1 MEVVGNDRVYTL
13 MAFAKLISAL
23 FLGTFCVTLS
33 AQTGSPFVGGVW
45 SGNVSPT
52 GATVALRL
60 NAIGLR
66 VRLQV
71 SQNESLTP
79 ATFSSVVTT
88 AAGNGFAAKLTVQ
101 GLQPDTDY
109 YYGIE
114 VAGVLRTETV
124 SRGRFRTFPLGKSS
138 FRIALGSCGD
148 FRSPDQSVYD
158 AIMRERPL
166 LFINLGDLHYSDTNS
181 TNAEDYRANYDN
193 ILGHREQGALYRAV
207 PMAYVWDDHDFSGN
221 DSDTTAIGRDAAR
234 ATYRERV
241 PHYPF
246 GATGGSIGQAFT
258 IGRVRFIMTDL
269 RSASSPAAQK
279 DNASKTKLGT
289 AQKAWFKQELISAR
303 DNGFPLIVW
312 VNPIPWIGPA
322 TAGEDTWAGYATE
335 RTEIANFIRDN
346 RVSNV
351 VIVSGDM
358 HGLAVDDGTN
368 SDFATGG
375 GAPLTVLH
383 AAALTSNGSLKGGP
397 YSGGVIPGT
406 QQYGILEVYDN
417 GGDSVAC
424 RFLGKKVGDGT
435 KLTHIFSGST
445 GGAAKDHAIVNI
457 STLARVTSGEDSLIS
472 GFVISGAS
480 NRRVLIRAIGPTLSA
495 FGVGDALA
503 QPVLTVQQSGR
514 PIASNSAWAGPTASA
529 TEATLDAFD
538 RAGAFRLVDETSRDA
553 ALVLSL
559 APGAYT
565 VQVKSG
571 DATPGATLLEVYDLP

>member
-1 MEVVGNDRVYTL
+1 MVS
-13 MAFAKLISAL
+13 AKLIPAL
-23 FLGTFCVTLS
+23 FLAATFSTVS
-33 AQTGSPFVGGVW
+33 GQTGPQIVGGVW

-52 GATVALRL
+52 AGTVTVRL
-60 NAIGLR
+60 NTTGVR

-71 SQNESLTP
+71 SQNENLTP
-79 ATFSSVVTT
+79 AVFSAAATT
-88 AAGNGFAAKLTVQ
+88 AAASGNTVKLTVQ

-138 FRIALGSCGD
+138 FRVALGSCGD
-148 FRSPDQSVYD
+148 FRAPDQRVYE
-158 AIMRERPL
+158 AIASERPL

-181 TNAEDYRANYDN
+181 TVTEDYRVNYDN
-193 ILGHREQGALYRAV
+193 VLSHREQGALYRSMA
-207 PMAYVWDDHDFSGN
+207 MAYVWDDHDFSGN
-221 DSDTTAIGRDAAR
+221 DSDTTSAGRDAAR
-234 ATYRERV
+234 AAYRERV
-241 PHYPF
+241 PHYPLT
-246 GATGGSIGQAFT
+246 TGGSVGQAFT
-258 IGRVRFIMTDL
+258 IGRVRFIITDQ
-269 RSASSPAAQK
+269 RSASTPAAAR

-303 DNGFPLIVW
+303 DSGFPLIVW
-312 VNPIPWIGPA
+312 VCPDPWIGVA
-322 TAGEDTWAGYATE
+322 TAGEDTWAGYTTE
-335 RTEIANFIRDN
+335 RTELANFIRDN
-346 RVSNV
+346 RINNV

-368 SDFATGG
+368 SDYATGG

-397 YSGGVIPGT
+397 YSGGVLPGT

-424 RFLGKKVGDGT
+424 RFLGKRVGEGA
-435 KLTHIFSGST
+435 KLTHIFSGSVA
-445 GGAAKDHAIVNI
+445 GAAKDHAIANI
-457 STLARVTSGEDSLIS
+457 STLSRVTSGEDALVS

-480 NRRVLIRAIGPTLSA
+480 NRRVLIRAIGPTLAA

-503 QPVLTVQQSGR
+503 QPVLSVHQAGR
-514 PIASNSAWAGPTASA
+514 PIASNTGWAGATAAA

-538 RAGAFRLVDETSRDA
+538 RAGAFRLADQNSRDA

-565 VQVKSG
+565 VQVKSADG
-571 DATPGATLLEVYDLP
+571 APGATLLEVYDLP

>member
-1 MEVVGNDRVYTL
+1 
-13 MAFAKLISAL
+13 MAIKSLISAAL
-23 FLGTFCVTLS
+23 FGAICVS
-33 AQTGSPFVGGVW
+33 AVGQPGSPFVGGVW
-45 SGNVSPT
+45 SGNVST
-52 GATVALRL
+52 TAATVALRL
-60 NAIGLR
+60 TAPGLR

-71 SQNESLTP
+71 SQNENLTP
-79 ATFSSVVTT
+79 AVFSSVATT
-88 AAGNGFAAKLTVQ
+88 ATASGHAVKLTVQ

-114 VAGVLRTETV
+114 VGGVLRTEMV

-148 FRSPDQSVYD
+148 FRSADQSAYD

-166 LFINLGDLHYSDTNS
+166 LFINMGDLHYSDTNS

-193 ILGHREQGALYRAV
+193 VLGHREQGALYRSV

-221 DSDTTAIGRDAAR
+221 DSDTTSIGRDAAR
-234 ATYRERV
+234 AAYRERV
-241 PHYPF
+241 PHYPL

-269 RSASSPAAQK
+269 RSASSPAAQR

-289 AQKAWFKQELISAR
+289 AQKNWFKQELISAR

-312 VNPIPWIGPA
+312 VNPDPWIGAPA
-322 TAGEDTWAGYATE
+322 AGEDTWQGYATE

-368 SDFATGG
+368 SDYATGG

-383 AAALTSNGSLKGGP
+383 AAALTSNGSIKGGP
-397 YSGGVIPGT
+397 YSGGVLPGS

-424 RFLGKKVGDGT
+424 RFLGKKVGEGA

-457 STLARVTSGEDSLIS
+457 STLARVNSGDDALVS

-480 NRRVLIRAIGPTLSA
+480 NRRVLVRAIGPTLSA
-495 FGVGDALA
+495 FGVADALA
-503 QPVLTVQQSGR
+503 QPVLSIHQAGRHIATNSG
-514 PIASNSAWAGPTASA
+514 WAGASSVA

-571 DATPGATLLEVYDLP
+571 DASPGATLLEVYDLP

>member
-1 MEVVGNDRVYTL
+1 MVS
-13 MAFAKLISAL
+13 AKFIPAL
-23 FLGTFCVTLS
+23 FLAATVATMSG
-33 AQTGSPFVGGVW
+33 QTVPQIVGGVW

-52 GATVALRL
+52 AATVTVRL
-60 NAIGLR
+60 NTTGVR

-71 SQNESLTP
+71 SQNENLAP
-79 ATFSSVVTT
+79 AAFSSAVTTT
-88 AAGNGFAAKLTVQ
+88 AASGNTAKLTVQ

-114 VAGVLRTETV
+114 VAGTLRTETV

-138 FRIALGSCGD
+138 FRVALGSCGD
-148 FRSPDQSVYD
+148 FRAPDQRVYE
-158 AIMRERPL
+158 AIASERPL

-181 TNAEDYRANYDN
+181 TVTEDYRVNYDN
-193 ILGHREQGALYRAV
+193 VLSHREQGALYRSV

-221 DSDTTAIGRDAAR
+221 DSDTTSAGRDAAR
-234 ATYRERV
+234 VAYRERV
-241 PHYPF
+241 PHYPLT
-246 GATGGSIGQAFT
+246 TGGSVGQAFT
-258 IGRVRFIMTDL
+258 IGRVRFIITDQ
-269 RSASSPAAQK
+269 RSASTPATAK
-279 DNASKTKLGT
+279 DNAAKTKLGT
-289 AQKAWFKQELISAR
+289 AQKAWFKQELITAR

-312 VNPIPWIGPA
+312 VCPDPWIGAA
-322 TAGEDTWAGYATE
+322 TAGEDTWAGYTTE
-335 RTEIANFIRDN
+335 RTELANFIRDN
-346 RVSNV
+346 RINNV

-368 SDFATGG
+368 SDYATGG

-397 YSGGVIPGT
+397 YSGGVLPGT

-424 RFLGKKVGDGT
+424 RFLGKRVGEGA
-435 KLTHIFSGST
+435 KLTHIFSGSVA
-445 GGAAKDHAIVNI
+445 GAAKEHAIANI
-457 STLARVTSGEDSLIS
+457 STLSRVTSGEDALIS

-480 NRRVLIRAIGPTLSA
+480 NRRVLIRAIGPTLAA

-503 QPVLTVQQSGR
+503 QPVLSVHQSGR
-514 PIASNSAWAGPTASA
+514 PIASNAGWAGATAAA

-538 RAGAFRLVDETSRDA
+538 RAGAFRLVDQNSRDA

-565 VQVKSG
+565 VQVRSADG
-571 DATPGATLLEVYDLP
+571 APGATLLEVYDLP

>member
-1 MEVVGNDRVYTL
+1 

-33 AQTGSPFVGGVW
+33 AQTSSPFVGGVW

-60 NAIGLR
+60 NAAGLR

-79 ATFSSVVTT
+79 ATVSSVVTT
-88 AAGNGFAAKLTVQ
+88 AAGSGFAAKLTVQ

-114 VAGVLRTETV
+114 VAGVLRTEPV

-166 LFINLGDLHYSDTNS
+166 LFINMGDLHYSDTNS

-193 ILGHREQGALYRAV
+193 ILGHREQGALYRSV

-221 DSDTTAIGRDAAR
+221 DSDTTAIGRDTAR

-269 RSASSPAAQK
+269 RSAASPAAQR

-322 TAGEDTWAGYATE
+322 TVGEDTWAGYTTE

-368 SDFATGG
+368 ADYATGG

-383 AAALTSNGSLKGGP
+383 TAALTSSGSLKGGP

-514 PIASNSAWAGPTASA
+514 HIASNSAWAGPTASA

>member
-1 MEVVGNDRVYTL
+1 M
-13 MAFAKLISAL
+13 
-23 FLGTFCVTLS
+23 
-33 AQTGSPFVGGVW
+33 
-45 SGNVSPT
+45 
-52 GATVALRL
+52 
-60 NAIGLR
+60 
-66 VRLQV
+66 
-71 SQNESLTP
+71 
-79 ATFSSVVTT
+79 
-88 AAGNGFAAKLTVQ
+88 
-101 GLQPDTDY
+101 
-109 YYGIE
+109 
-114 VAGVLRTETV
+114 
-124 SRGRFRTFPLGKSS
+124 
-138 FRIALGSCGD
+138 
-148 FRSPDQSVYD
+148 
-158 AIMRERPL
+158 
-166 LFINLGDLHYSDTNS
+166 
-181 TNAEDYRANYDN
+181 
-193 ILGHREQGALYRAV
+193 
-207 PMAYVWDDHDFSGN
+207 
-221 DSDTTAIGRDAAR
+221 
-234 ATYRERV
+234 
-241 PHYPF
+241 
-246 GATGGSIGQAFT
+246 
-258 IGRVRFIMTDL
+258 RFIVTDQ
-269 RSASSPAAQK
+269 RSASSPATQK

-289 AQKAWFKQELISAR
+289 AQKNWFKQELINAR

-312 VNPIPWIGPA
+312 VCPDPWIGA
-322 TAGEDTWAGYATE
+322 AVAGDDTWAGYTTE
-335 RTEIANFIRDN
+335 RTELANFIRDN

-351 VIVSGDM
+351 VLLSGDM

-368 SDFATGG
+368 SDYATGG

-406 QQYGILEVYDN
+406 QQYGIVEVYDN

-424 RFLGKKVGDGT
+424 RFLGKKVGEGT

-445 GGAAKDHAIVNI
+445 GGASKDHAIVNI

-480 NRRVLIRAIGPTLSA
+480 NRRVLIRAIGPTLAA

-514 PIASNSAWAGPTASA
+514 AIATNSAWAGPTASA

-538 RAGAFRLVDETSRDA
+538 RAGAFRLVDDTSRDA